1 MLVDTCAFRF
11 PARSGLIP
19 SWGSWGSLG
28 RSWGAVW
35 HSWSSL
41 GALMG
46 VLEAFLVAP
55 VLSGASFGQIWI
67 DFEWFWEG
75 FGRIWGWFLDVF
87 SMIFWII
94 FENSDF
100 VKIMVS
106 PR

>member
-1 MLVDTCAFRF
+1 MG
-11 PARSGLIP
+11 S
-19 SWGSWGSLG
+19 SWPVLDASWTVLEE
-28 RSWGAVW
+28 SWE
-35 HSWSSL
+35 L
-41 GALMG
+41 LG

-87 SMIFWII
+87 SMIFWVI

-100 VKIMVS
+100 VKIVVS